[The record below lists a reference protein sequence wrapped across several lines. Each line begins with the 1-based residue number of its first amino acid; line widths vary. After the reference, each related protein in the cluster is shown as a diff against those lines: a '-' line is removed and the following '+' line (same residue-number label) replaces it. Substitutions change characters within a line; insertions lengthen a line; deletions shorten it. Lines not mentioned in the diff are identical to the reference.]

1 MRSRGTEGRIKKS
14 TSGKRG
20 REDRRAR
27 ERCQVVF
34 CSSNGRVDG
43 RTKEFAASRVAAEK
57 EISAGGEIGKKTSA
71 DNVRGQFRERDQI
84 DCGIRLNGGKGA
96 KETKRRRKRNLHLG
110 NKCMKRKTKTEGT
123 RSKRWTFAAKRLKKQ
138 QLDATWAMI

>member
-1 MRSRGTEGRIKKS
+1 MEGK
-14 TSGKRG
+14 TGGRG
-20 REDRRAR
+20 RDAR
-27 ERCQVVF
+27 WVF
-34 CSSNGRVDG
+34 CSSTGRVDG

-110 NKCMKRKTKTEGT
+110 NKVYKEEDENRRYKKHKR
-123 RSKRWTFAAKRLKKQ
+123 
-138 QLDATWAMI
+138 